1 MIGGAWVFFVSV
13 TALLRFVISRSPT
26 GCVLSPERL
35 PFNSPA
41 NQFQQTRCP
50 LLSVYL
56 KQQAPRT
63 TGNSSAQGLFCW
75 ALAVISG
82 PSHGWFWM
90 AFKRSWVRL
99 PSAPSF
105 DTV

>member
-35 PFNSPA
+35 PFNSPTY
-41 NQFQQTRCP
+41 QFQHAVRS
-50 LLSVYL
+50 LSVYL

-63 TGNSSAQGLFCW
+63 TGNSTAQGLLL
-75 ALAVISG
+75 LAFGGYFRPYSRMVLDGIQEVVGST
-82 PSHGWFWM
+82 PI
-90 AFKRSWVRL
+90 RSII
-99 PSAPSF
+99 
-105 DTV
+105 